1 LGYPERDSSL
11 ATQGCIHPCEC
22 PVQKDNTD
30 IIRNTFGTL
39 LKTKLKQIRK
49 WGVVS
54 IVDGEV
60 EWGGGGGDTAR

>member
-1 LGYPERDSSL
+1 
-11 ATQGCIHPCEC
+11 
-22 PVQKDNTD
+22 VQKDNTD